1 MLPTVAQRFSVQLTV
16 RNYEIDFNGHVN
28 HTVYHQY
35 AEHARSEHLRAAG
48 FGLAQQRGHRV
59 GMVLLETHVR
69 FRRELTLGEEIRVTS
84 ELEFGAGKTFR
95 IDHVILREDGMH
107 AAELRCVMGLLDTE
121 ARRLLGDPRGWLAT
135 IVERPELLGI

>member
-1 MLPTVAQRFSVQLTV
+1 MLRIVAQRFSVQLTV

-59 GMVLLETHVR
+59 GLVLLETHVR
-69 FRRELTLGEEIRVTS
+69 FRRELTLGENVKVTS
-84 ELEFGAGKTFR
+84 ELEFGEGKTFR
-95 IDHVILREDGMH
+95 IDQVILRSDGEY
-107 AAELRCVMGLLDTE
+107 AAELRCVMGLLDTD
-121 ARRLLGDPRGWLAT
+121 ARRLVGDPRNRLAT